1 MDITV
6 RSGFR
11 ADYLSAPARFTTGVG
26 VVAGVIGAATDMGA
40 AIPIVAGT
48 VLEADMAA
56 DILDTAAGTVG
67 TGVTPVADTRVAMA
81 AVVVAGMPAA
91 AGSMEAAVVVDSTAV
106 VAVAD
111 STAAAARTVA
121 VEATTKL

>member
-91 AGSMEAAVVVDSTAV
+91 GCMEAVVVVDSTAV